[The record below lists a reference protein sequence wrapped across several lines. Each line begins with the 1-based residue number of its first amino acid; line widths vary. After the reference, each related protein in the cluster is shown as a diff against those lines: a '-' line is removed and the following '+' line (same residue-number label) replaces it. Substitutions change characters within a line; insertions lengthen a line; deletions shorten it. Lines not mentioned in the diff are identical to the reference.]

1 MQFRT
6 SHPISRSMAAAIT
19 EAVHEYDAG
28 ALVRAEVSSQQ
39 ITISGELS
47 VAQARAA
54 LLKAHCDPAELQ
66 EAAGEAIH
74 VQGGH
79 TCCGH
84 CT

>member
-1 MQFRT
+1 MQFTT
-6 SHPISRSMAAAIT
+6 SHPITRTMAAALT

-28 ALVRAEVSSQQ
+28 ALVQAEVSSQQ
-39 ITISGELS
+39 IMINGDLS
-47 VAQARAA
+47 VAQAKAA
-54 LLKAHCDPAELQ
+54 LFMAHCEATELQ
-66 EAAGEAIH
+66 EADEEVH

>member
-6 SHPISRSMAAAIT
+6 SHPITRSMAAAIT

-28 ALVRAEVSSQQ
+28 AVVRAEVSSQQ
-39 ITISGELS
+39 IMIKGDLS
-47 VAQARAA
+47 AAQARAA

-66 EAAGEAIH
+66 EAGDEVH